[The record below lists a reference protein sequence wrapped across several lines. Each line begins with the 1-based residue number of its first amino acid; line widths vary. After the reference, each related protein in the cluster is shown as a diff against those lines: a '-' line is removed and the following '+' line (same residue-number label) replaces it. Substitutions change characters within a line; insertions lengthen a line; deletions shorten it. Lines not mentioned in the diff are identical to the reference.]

1 MSRLSKENIQHAAA
15 TLRLEGMEVNPKV
28 VELYEDYYDSKISYD
43 FFKAETE
50 RLIQEEIDAARKK
63 VV

>member
-1 MSRLSKENIQHAAA
+1 MN
-15 TLRLEGMEVNPKV
+15 VNPKV
-28 VELYEDYYDSKISYD
+28 VELYEDYYDGKIFHD